1 MDNREIMALQARL
14 NALEAQVAF
23 LYKHLNVTFTPAQA
37 FIDPRMAKIYEL
49 VKQGKMLE
57 AFAAHR
63 QTFGSSAAEAKSALE
78 NLSGQIK

>member
-1 MDNREIMALQARL
+1 MDDRDIMALQARL
-14 NALEAQVAF
+14 NALEAQVTF

-37 FIDPRMAKIYEL
+37 FTDPRMAKIYEL
-49 VKQGKMLE
+49 IKQGKMLE

>member
-1 MDNREIMALQARL
+1 
-14 NALEAQVAF
+14 
-23 LYKHLNVTFTPAQA
+23 
-37 FIDPRMAKIYEL
+37 MAKIYEL